1 MAGKRL
7 IVYHKI
13 IITLMPVCVA
23 LICFL
28 SCGDTKVVR
37 NIATADSLTEVN
49 QQEAVRYIDSVARAD
64 KGMSRN
70 DRMKLQ
76 LLRMK
81 ALNKTDCP
89 LDTDTLASLVK
100 YFDRHGSANDRMLA
114 NYILGCYYIGKG
126 NSPEAMRYLHLAAE
140 AADTTDAGCDWRTLH
155 KVHVHTAQ
163 QLMYQNALMDAMDEN
178 ALALKYAM
186 AAKDTFNAIITL
198 EQRSNIY
205 LNQKQDDKAFDI
217 KSKLYGMYKN
227 HGYDKEAAISV
238 WPLVSMLAKRGNLAA
253 AKRCI
258 GIFEKESGLVDSIG
272 NIEKGREAYYV
283 DKGIYMFKLNKIDSA
298 EYYFRKCL
306 GNTNSHFNCKDSYE
320 GLEDVYKKRH
330 IPDSVAKYS
339 DLARITTDSMY
350 AEMNT
355 THIQQMRAMYDYNE
369 YKLSAEVYKRKALS
383 ARLTTIITAIVVS
396 ILAICVAIY
405 IRKKRRVRRMEV
417 IKYERSIAE
426 LEKAR
431 LELYT
436 VNESQQAEMARMI
449 DEKTKEIEK
458 QKETNDIY
466 LHDIQELERSR
477 DELYDLSERQKA
489 EFNRLIKAKDAQI
502 DQLYREKQKYEK
514 VTTKANNINKYS
526 DEPIIKQLKHHARH
540 DFMPMTKEEI
550 SRLKELFV
558 GEERFSKIENIVNEY
573 EYQVCMLIRTGFT
586 PSDICI
592 LMNTSKSSI
601 ANVRK
606 KLYKKLTGRNG
617 SSKDFDAYINS
628 L

>member
-1 MAGKRL
+1 MSGKRL
-7 IVYHKI
+7 FVYHKI
-13 IITLMPVCVA
+13 IITLIPVCAA

-28 SCGDTKVVR
+28 SCGDTKVMR
-37 NIATADSLTEVN
+37 NVATADSLTEVN
-49 QQEAVRYIDSVARAD
+49 QQEAVRFIDSVACAD

-70 DRMKLQ
+70 GRMKLL

-81 ALNKTDCP
+81 ALNKMDCP

-155 KVHVHTAQ
+155 KVHVHTAL
-163 QLMYQNALMDAMDEN
+163 QLMAKNALTDAMTEN
-178 ALALKYAM
+178 ALALKFAM
-186 AAKDTFNAIITL
+186 AAKDTLNAIITL

-205 LNQKQDDKAFDI
+205 LNQGQDAKAFDI
-217 KSKLYGMYKN
+217 RSKLYGMYKN

-258 GIFEKESGLVDSIG
+258 GIFEKESGLVDSNG

-339 DLARITTDSMY
+339 DLARITTDLMY

-355 THIQQMRAMYDYNE
+355 THLQQMRAMYDYNE

-383 ARLTTIITAIVVS
+383 ARLTTIIIALVVS
-396 ILAICVAIY
+396 ILAICAAIY
-405 IRKKRRVRRMEV
+405 IRKKRRARRMEV
-417 IKYERSIAE
+417 LKYERSIDE

-436 VNESQQAEMARMI
+436 VNEKQQAEMARMI
-449 DEKTKEIEK
+449 KEKTDEIERQRK
-458 QKETNDIY
+458 TDESYI
-466 LHDIQELERSR
+466 HELERSR
-477 DELYDLSERQKA
+477 DELHDLSERQKA
-489 EFNRLIKAKDAQI
+489 EFNRLIEAKDARI
-502 DQLYREKQKYEK
+502 DQLYQEKQKYEK
-514 VTTKANNINKYS
+514 VKTRMDNINKYS
-526 DEPIIKQLKHHARH
+526 DEPIVKQLKHHARH
-540 DFMPMTKEEI
+540 DFTPMTKEEM
-550 SRLKELFV
+550 SLLKELFAD
-558 GEERFSKIENIVNEY
+558 EKQFNRIENIVNEH
-573 EYQVCMLIRTGFT
+573 EYQVCMLVRAGFT
-586 PSDICI
+586 PSDICT
-592 LMNTSKSSI
+592 LTGTSKSYI

-606 KLYKKLTGRNG
+606 RLFTKLTGRDG

>member
-1 MAGKRL
+1 
-7 IVYHKI
+7 
-13 IITLMPVCVA
+13 MPVCVA

-100 YFDRHGSANDRMLA
+100 YFDRHGTANDRMLA
-114 NYILGCYYIGKG
+114 NYILGCYYICKG
-126 NSPEAMRYLHLAAE
+126 NPPEAMRYLHLAAD

-155 KVHVHTAQ
+155 KIHVHTAQ

-198 EQRSNIY
+198 EQCSNIY
-205 LNQKQDDKAFDI
+205 LNQGIVDKAFDI
-217 KSKLYGMYKN
+217 RSKLYGMYMR
-227 HGYDKEAAISV
+227 HGYAKEAAISLG
-238 WPLVSMLAKRGNLAA
+238 PLIRILAERGNLAES
-253 AKRCI
+253 KRCLDI
-258 GIFEKESGLVDSIG
+258 YEKESGLIDRNG
-272 NIEKGREAYYV
+272 NVEKGREAYYAN
-283 DKGIYMFKLNKIDSA
+283 KGIYMAKINNLDSA
-298 EYYFRKCL
+298 EYYFRKCA
-306 GNTNSHFNCKDSYE
+306 
-320 GLEDVYKKRH
+320 DVVDLSDVLRDCHVGMSDIYKRKH
-330 IPDSVAKYS
+330 DPDSVAKYAE
-339 DLARITTDSMY
+339 LARITTDSMY

-355 THIQQMRAMYDYNE
+355 THIQQMRAMYDYNG
-369 YKLSAEVYKRKALS
+369 YKLSAEIYKRKSLS

-489 EFNRLIKAKDAQI
+489 EFDRLIKAKDAQI

-550 SRLKELFV
+550 SRLKELFF
-558 GEERFSKIENIVNEY
+558 ECTISKTDNSATN
-573 EYQVCMLIRTGFT
+573 
-586 PSDICI
+586 CI
-592 LMNTSKSSI
+592 
-601 ANVRK
+601 
-606 KLYKKLTGRNG
+606 
-617 SSKDFDAYINS
+617 
-628 L
+628 

>member
-1 MAGKRL
+1 MSGKRL
-7 IVYHKI
+7 FVYHKI
-13 IITLMPVCVA
+13 IITLIPVCAA

-28 SCGDTKVVR
+28 SCGDTKAMR
-37 NIATADSLTEVN
+37 NVATADSLTEVN
-49 QQEAVRYIDSVARAD
+49 QQEAVRFIDSVACAD

-70 DRMKLQ
+70 GRMKLL

-81 ALNKTDCP
+81 ALNKLDCP

-178 ALALKYAM
+178 TLALKYAM
-186 AAKDTFNAIITL
+186 ATKDTFNAIITL

-205 LNQKQDDKAFDI
+205 LNQGQDDKAFDI
-217 KSKLYGMYKN
+217 RSKLYGMYMR
-227 HGYDKEAAISV
+227 HGYAKEAAISLG
-238 WPLVSMLAKRGNLAA
+238 PLIRILAERGNLAE
-253 AKRCI
+253 AKRCL
-258 GIFEKESGLVDSIG
+258 GIYEKESGLIDRNG
-272 NIEKGREAYYV
+272 NVEKGREAYYAN
-283 DKGIYMFKLNKIDSA
+283 KGIYMAKINKLDSA
-298 EYYFRKCL
+298 EHYFRKCAGIVDL
-306 GNTNSHFNCKDSYE
+306 S
-320 GLEDVYKKRH
+320 DVLRDCYVGMSDIYKRKH
-330 IPDSVAKYS
+330 NLDSVAKYS
-339 DLARITTDSMY
+339 DLARITTDLMY

-355 THIQQMRAMYDYNE
+355 THLQQMRAMYNYNE

-383 ARLTTIITAIVVS
+383 ARLTTIIIALVVS
-396 ILAICVAIY
+396 ILAICVAVY
-405 IRKKRRVRRMEV
+405 IRKKRRARRMEV

-436 VNESQQAEMARMI
+436 VNEKQQAEMARMI
-449 DEKTKEIEK
+449 KEKTDEIERQRK
-458 QKETNDIY
+458 TDESYI
-466 LHDIQELERSR
+466 HELERSR
-477 DELYDLSERQKA
+477 DELHDLSERQKA
-489 EFNRLIKAKDAQI
+489 EFNRLIEAKDARI
-502 DQLYREKQKYEK
+502 DQLYQEKQKYEK
-514 VTTKANNINKYS
+514 VKTRMDNINKYS
-526 DEPIIKQLKHHARH
+526 DKPIVKQLKHHAKH
-540 DFMPMTKEEI
+540 DFTPMTKEEI
-550 SRLKELFV
+550 SRLKKIFV
-558 GEERFSKIENIVNEY
+558 GEERFCKIENIINEY

-592 LMNTSKSSI
+592 LMNSSKSSI

-606 KLYKKLTGRNG
+606 KLYTKLTGRNG
-617 SSKDFDAYINS
+617 SSKDFDMYINS

>member
-1 MAGKRL
+1 MSGKRL
-7 IVYHKI
+7 FVYHKI
-13 IITLMPVCVA
+13 IITLIPVCVA

-28 SCGDTKVVR
+28 SCGDTKAMR
-37 NIATADSLTEVN
+37 NVATADSLTEAN

-70 DRMKLQ
+70 DRMKLL

-81 ALNKTDCP
+81 ALNKMDCP

-100 YFDRHGSANDRMLA
+100 YFDNHGSANDRMLA

-163 QLMYQNALMDAMDEN
+163 QLMYQNALMDAIDEN
-178 ALALKYAM
+178 TLALKYAM
-186 AAKDTFNAIITL
+186 ATKDTFNAIITL

-227 HGYDKEAAISV
+227 HGYAKEAAISLGM
-238 WPLVSMLAKRGNLAA
+238 LVRMQAERGNLAE

-258 GIFEKESGLVDSIG
+258 DIYEKESGLIDSND
-272 NIEKGREAYYV
+272 NIEKGRESYYV
-283 DKGIYMFKLNKIDSA
+283 NKAIYLTKVNKLDSA
-298 EYYFRKCL
+298 EYYFRKCV
-306 GNTNSHFNCKDSYE
+306 NTTNQLNNQKDCYI
-320 GLEDVYKKRH
+320 GLSDLYKRRH
-330 IPDSVAKYS
+330 NLDSVAKYS
-339 DLARITTDSMY
+339 DLARITTDLMY

-355 THIQQMRAMYDYNE
+355 THLQQMRAMYNYNE

-383 ARLTTIITAIVVS
+383 ARLTTIIIALVVS
-396 ILAICVAIY
+396 ILAICVAVY
-405 IRKKRRVRRMEV
+405 IRKKRKARRMEV
-417 IKYERSIAE
+417 LKYERSIAE

-431 LELYT
+431 QELYT
-436 VNESQQAEMARMI
+436 VNERQQAEMARMI
-449 DEKTKEIEK
+449 KEKTDEIERQRK
-458 QKETNDIY
+458 TDESYI
-466 LHDIQELERSR
+466 HELERSR
-477 DELYDLSERQKA
+477 DALYDLSEKQKA
-489 EFNRLIKAKDAQI
+489 EFNRLIRAKDTQI
-502 DQLYREKQKYEK
+502 DQLYQEKQKYEIK
-514 VTTKANNINKYS
+514 TKANNINKYS
-526 DEPIIKQLKHHARH
+526 DEPIVKQLKYHARH
-540 DFMPMTKEEI
+540 DFTPMTKEEV

-592 LMNTSKSSI
+592 LMNSSKSSI

-606 KLYKKLTGRNG
+606 KLYTKLTGCNG
-617 SSKDFDAYINS
+617 SSKDFDVYINS

>member
-1 MAGKRL
+1 MSGKRL
-7 IVYHKI
+7 FVYHKI
-13 IITLMPVCVA
+13 IITLIPVCVA

-28 SCGDTKVVR
+28 SCGDTKAMR
-37 NIATADSLTEVN
+37 NVATADSLTEAN

-70 DRMKLQ
+70 DRMKLL

-81 ALNKTDCP
+81 ALNKMDCP

-100 YFDRHGSANDRMLA
+100 YFDNHGSANDRMLA

-155 KVHVHTAQ
+155 KVHVHTAL
-163 QLMYQNALMDAMDEN
+163 QLMAKNALTDAMTEN
-178 ALALKYAM
+178 ALALKFAM
-186 AAKDTFNAIITL
+186 AAKDTLNAIITL

-205 LNQKQDDKAFDI
+205 LNQGQDAKAFDI
-217 KSKLYGMYKN
+217 RSKLYGMYKN

-330 IPDSVAKYS
+330 IPDSVAKYAE
-339 DLARITTDSMY
+339 LARITTDSMY

-355 THIQQMRAMYDYNE
+355 THLQQMRAMYNYNE

-383 ARLTTIITAIVVS
+383 ARLTTIIIALVVS
-396 ILAICVAIY
+396 ILAICAAIY
-405 IRKKRRVRRMEV
+405 IRKKRRARRMEV

-436 VNESQQAEMARMI
+436 VNEKQQAEMARMI
-449 DEKTKEIEK
+449 KEKTDEIERQRK
-458 QKETNDIY
+458 TDESYI
-466 LHDIQELERSR
+466 HELERSR
-477 DELYDLSERQKA
+477 DALYDLSEKQKA
-489 EFNRLIKAKDAQI
+489 EFNRLIRAKDTQI
-502 DQLYREKQKYEK
+502 DQLYQEKQKYEIK
-514 VTTKANNINKYS
+514 TKANNINKYS
-526 DEPIIKQLKHHARH
+526 DEPIVKQLKYHARH
-540 DFMPMTKEEI
+540 DFTPMTKEEI

-592 LMNTSKSSI
+592 LMNSSKSSI

-606 KLYKKLTGRNG
+606 KLYTKLMGRNG
-617 SSKDFDAYINS
+617 SSKDFDVYINS

>member
-1 MAGKRL
+1 MSGKRL
-7 IVYHKI
+7 FVYHKI
-13 IITLMPVCVA
+13 IITLIPVCAA

-28 SCGDTKVVR
+28 SCGDTKVMR
-37 NIATADSLTEVN
+37 NVATADSLTEVN

-70 DRMKLQ
+70 GRMKLL

-81 ALNKTDCP
+81 ALNKLDCP

-205 LNQKQDDKAFDI
+205 LNQGQDAKAFDI
-217 KSKLYGMYKN
+217 RSKLYGMYKN

-330 IPDSVAKYS
+330 IPDSVAKYAE
-339 DLARITTDSMY
+339 LARITTDSMY

-355 THIQQMRAMYDYNE
+355 THLQQMRAMYNYNE

-383 ARLTTIITAIVVS
+383 ARLTTIIIALVVS

-405 IRKKRRVRRMEV
+405 IRKKRRARRMEV
-417 IKYERSIAE
+417 LKYERSIDE

-436 VNESQQAEMARMI
+436 VNEKQQAEMARMI
-449 DEKTKEIEK
+449 KEKTDEIERQRK
-458 QKETNDIY
+458 TDESYI
-466 LHDIQELERSR
+466 HELKRSR
-477 DELYDLSERQKA
+477 DELHDLSERQKA
-489 EFNRLIKAKDAQI
+489 EFNRLIEAKDAQI
-502 DQLYREKQKYEK
+502 DQLYQEKQKYEK
-514 VTTKANNINKYS
+514 LKTRMDKINKYS
-526 DEPIIKQLKHHARH
+526 DKPIVKQLKHHAKH
-540 DFMPMTKEEI
+540 DLTPMTKEEI
-550 SRLKELFV
+550 SRLKELFA
-558 GEERFSKIENIVNEY
+558 GEEGFSKIDNIVNEY

-592 LMNTSKSSI
+592 LMNSSKSSI

-606 KLYKKLTGRNG
+606 KLYTKLTGRNG
-617 SSKDFDAYINS
+617 SSKDFDVYINS

>member
-1 MAGKRL
+1 MSGKRL
-7 IVYHKI
+7 FVYHKI
-13 IITLMPVCVA
+13 IITLIPVCAA

-28 SCGDTKVVR
+28 SCGDTKAMR
-37 NIATADSLTEVN
+37 NVATADSLTEVN
-49 QQEAVRYIDSVARAD
+49 QQEAVRFIDSVACAD

-70 DRMKLQ
+70 GRMKLL

-81 ALNKTDCP
+81 ALNKLDCP

-205 LNQKQDDKAFDI
+205 LNQGQDDKAFDI
-217 KSKLYGMYKN
+217 RSKLYGMYKN

-320 GLEDVYKKRH
+320 GLEDVYKKTAHPRLCCK
-330 IPDSVAKYS
+330 ILRLCP
-339 DLARITTDSMY
+339 
-350 AEMNT
+350 
-355 THIQQMRAMYDYNE
+355 YND
-369 YKLSAEVYKRKALS
+369 
-383 ARLTTIITAIVVS
+383 RLD
-396 ILAICVAIY
+396 
-405 IRKKRRVRRMEV
+405 VRG
-417 IKYERSIAE
+417 
-426 LEKAR
+426 
-431 LELYT
+431 
-436 VNESQQAEMARMI
+436 NE
-449 DEKTKEIEK
+449 
-458 QKETNDIY
+458 
-466 LHDIQELERSR
+466 
-477 DELYDLSERQKA
+477 
-489 EFNRLIKAKDAQI
+489 
-502 DQLYREKQKYEK
+502 
-514 VTTKANNINKYS
+514 
-526 DEPIIKQLKHHARH
+526 HHASAA
-540 DFMPMTKEEI
+540 DA
-550 SRLKELFV
+550 
-558 GEERFSKIENIVNEY
+558 G
-573 EYQVCMLIRTGFT
+573 
-586 PSDICI
+586 
-592 LMNTSKSSI
+592 
-601 ANVRK
+601 NVQ
-606 KLYKKLTGRNG
+606 L
-617 SSKDFDAYINS
+617 
-628 L
+628 

>member
-1 MAGKRL
+1 MAGKR
-7 IVYHKI
+7 IFAYHKI
-13 IITLMPVCVA
+13 SITLIPVCVA
-23 LICFL
+23 LIYFL
-28 SCGDTKVVR
+28 SCGDTKVMR
-37 NIATADSLTEVN
+37 NVAAADSLTEVN

-70 DRMKLQ
+70 GRMKLL

-81 ALNKTDCP
+81 ALNKLDCP

-217 KSKLYGMYKN
+217 RSKLYGMYKN
-227 HGYDKEAAISV
+227 HGYAKEAAISLGM
-238 WPLVSMLAKRGNLAA
+238 LVRMQAERGNLAE
-253 AKRCI
+253 AKRCMDI
-258 GIFEKESGLVDSIG
+258 YEKESGLIDSNG
-272 NIEKGREAYYV
+272 NIEKGRESYYV
-283 DKGIYMFKLNKIDSA
+283 NKAIYLTKINKLDSA
-298 EYYFRKCL
+298 EYYFRKCAGIVDL
-306 GNTNSHFNCKDSYE
+306 S
-320 GLEDVYKKRH
+320 DVLRDCYVGMSDIYKRKH
-330 IPDSVAKYS
+330 NLDSVAKYS

-355 THIQQMRAMYDYNE
+355 THLQQMRAMYNYNE

-383 ARLTTIITAIVVS
+383 ARLTTIIIALVVS
-396 ILAICVAIY
+396 ILAICVAVY
-405 IRKKRRVRRMEV
+405 IRKKRKARRMEV
-417 IKYERSIAE
+417 LKYERSIAE

-431 LELYT
+431 QELYT
-436 VNESQQAEMARMI
+436 VNERQQAEMARMI
-449 DEKTKEIEK
+449 KKKTDEIKRQRKTDESYI
-458 QKETNDIY
+458 
-466 LHDIQELERSR
+466 HELERSR
-477 DELYDLSERQKA
+477 DAFHDLSERQKA
-489 EFNRLIKAKDAQI
+489 EFNRLIEAKDAQI
-502 DQLYREKQKYEK
+502 DQLYQEKQKYEK
-514 VTTKANNINKYS
+514 VKTRVDNINKYS
-526 DEPIIKQLKHHARH
+526 DKPIVKQLKHHAKH
-540 DFMPMTKEEI
+540 DLTPMTKEEI
-550 SRLKELFV
+550 SRLKKIFV
-558 GEERFSKIENIVNEY
+558 GEERFCKIENIINEY

-592 LMNTSKSSI
+592 LMNSSKSSI

-606 KLYKKLTGRNG
+606 KLYTKLTGRNG
-617 SSKDFDAYINS
+617 SSKDFDMYINS

>member
-1 MAGKRL
+1 MSGKRL
-7 IVYHKI
+7 FVYHKI
-13 IITLMPVCVA
+13 IITLIPVCVA

-28 SCGDTKVVR
+28 SCGDTKAMR
-37 NIATADSLTEVN
+37 NVATADSLTEAN

-70 DRMKLQ
+70 DRMKLL

-81 ALNKTDCP
+81 ALNKMDCP

-100 YFDRHGSANDRMLA
+100 YFDNHGSANDRMLA

-163 QLMYQNALMDAMDEN
+163 QLMYQNALMDAIDEN
-178 ALALKYAM
+178 TLALKYAM
-186 AAKDTFNAIITL
+186 ATKDTFNAIITL

-227 HGYDKEAAISV
+227 HGYAKEAAISLGM
-238 WPLVSMLAKRGNLAA
+238 LVRMQAERGNLAE

-258 GIFEKESGLVDSIG
+258 DIYEKESGLIDSND
-272 NIEKGREAYYV
+272 NIEKGRESYYV
-283 DKGIYMFKLNKIDSA
+283 NKAIYLTKVNKLDSA
-298 EYYFRKCL
+298 EYYFRKCV
-306 GNTNSHFNCKDSYE
+306 NTTNQLNNQKDCYI
-320 GLEDVYKKRH
+320 GLSDLYKRRH
-330 IPDSVAKYS
+330 NLDSVAKYS
-339 DLARITTDSMY
+339 DLARITTDLMY

-355 THIQQMRAMYDYNE
+355 THLQQMRAMYNYNE

-383 ARLTTIITAIVVS
+383 ARLTTIIIALVVS
-396 ILAICVAIY
+396 ILAICVAVY
-405 IRKKRRVRRMEV
+405 IRKKRKARRMEV
-417 IKYERSIAE
+417 LKYERSIAE

-431 LELYT
+431 QELYT
-436 VNESQQAEMARMI
+436 VNERQQAEMARMI
-449 DEKTKEIEK
+449 KEKTDEIERQRK
-458 QKETNDIY
+458 TDESYI
-466 LHDIQELERSR
+466 HELERSR
-477 DELYDLSERQKA
+477 DALYDLSEKQKA
-489 EFNRLIKAKDAQI
+489 EFNRLIRAKDTQI
-502 DQLYREKQKYEK
+502 DQLYQEKQKYEIK
-514 VTTKANNINKYS
+514 TKANNINKYS
-526 DEPIIKQLKHHARH
+526 DEPIVKQLKYHARH
-540 DFMPMTKEEI
+540 DFTPMTKEEI
-550 SRLKELFV
+550 SRLKELFA
-558 GEERFSKIENIVNEY
+558 GEKRFSKIDNIVNEY

-592 LMNTSKSSI
+592 LMNSSKSSI

-606 KLYKKLTGRNG
+606 KLYTKLTGCNG
-617 SSKDFDAYINS
+617 SSKDFDVYINS

>member
-1 MAGKRL
+1 MSGKRL
-7 IVYHKI
+7 FVYHKI
-13 IITLMPVCVA
+13 IITLIPVCAA

-28 SCGDTKVVR
+28 SCGDTKAMR
-37 NIATADSLTEVN
+37 NVATADSLTEVN
-49 QQEAVRYIDSVARAD
+49 QQEAVRFIDSVACAD

-70 DRMKLQ
+70 GRMKLL

-81 ALNKTDCP
+81 ALNKLDCP

-186 AAKDTFNAIITL
+186 AAKDTLNAIITL

-205 LNQKQDDKAFDI
+205 LNQGQDAKAFDI
-217 KSKLYGMYKN
+217 RSKLYGMYKN

-258 GIFEKESGLVDSIG
+258 GIFEKESGLIDSIG

-330 IPDSVAKYS
+330 IPDSVAKYAE
-339 DLARITTDSMY
+339 LARITTDSMY

-355 THIQQMRAMYDYNE
+355 THLQQMRAMYNYNE

-383 ARLTTIITAIVVS
+383 ARLTTIIIALVVS

-405 IRKKRRVRRMEV
+405 IRKKRRARRMEV

-436 VNESQQAEMARMI
+436 VNERQQAEMARMI
-449 DEKTKEIEK
+449 KEKTDEIERQRK
-458 QKETNDIY
+458 TDESYI
-466 LHDIQELERSR
+466 HELKRSR
-477 DELYDLSERQKA
+477 DELHDLSERQKA
-489 EFNRLIKAKDAQI
+489 EFNRLIEAKDAQI
-502 DQLYREKQKYEK
+502 DQLYQEKQKYEK
-514 VTTKANNINKYS
+514 VKTRMDNINKYS
-526 DEPIIKQLKHHARH
+526 DKPIVKQLKHHAKH
-540 DFMPMTKEEI
+540 DFTPMTKEEI
-550 SRLKELFV
+550 SRLKELFA
-558 GEERFSKIENIVNEY
+558 GEEGFSKIDNIVNEY

-592 LMNTSKSSI
+592 LMNSSKSSI

-606 KLYKKLTGRNG
+606 KLYTKLTGRDG